1 MNGQKLSKQPEP
13 PLTIERELYKPTLK
27 ALSDPKWGPLN
38 KILVLMFEDFR
49 EGRYP
54 ETITKAHSAIHCFLQ
69 ILVREPGTN
78 AKGELGRLVK
88 EGKKAGLIPTNQ
100 FTEPF
105 LQNIQSF
112 ITSERA
118 TNSTAKPAQIPA
130 SSSDALLMMNLTIL
144 FLQHCLQR
152 K

>member
-1 MNGQKLSKQPEP
+1 MTRNGFIPRQDE
-13 PLTIERELYKPTLK
+13 TIEQELYKPTLK
-27 ALSDPKWGPLN
+27 ALSDPKWGSVN
-38 KILVLMFEDFR
+38 KILALMFEDFR

-69 ILVREPGTN
+69 ILVGEPGTN

-88 EGKKAGLIPTNQ
+88 DSKKAGLIPTNQ

-112 ITSERA
+112 ITSQRA
-118 TNSTAKPAQIPA
+118 TNSTAKPAQISA
-130 SSSDALLMMNLTIL
+130 SSSDALLMMNMTLL
-144 FLQHCLQR
+144 FLQHCLQGS
-152 K
+152 